1 MQITEHTGGG
11 MEDRYYID
19 GKRATES
26 ACELLKIRAMIG
38 HKMDSLWTKG
48 RTLPNGETRWTHGCS
63 VR

>member
-19 GKRATES
+19 GTRATES
-26 ACELLKIRAMIG
+26 ACALLKIRARIEGGM
-38 HKMDSLWTKG
+38 HSLWTKG

>member
-19 GKRATES
+19 GTRATES
-26 ACELLKIRAMIG
+26 ACELLKIRARIEG
-38 HKMDSLWTKG
+38 GVHSLWTRG